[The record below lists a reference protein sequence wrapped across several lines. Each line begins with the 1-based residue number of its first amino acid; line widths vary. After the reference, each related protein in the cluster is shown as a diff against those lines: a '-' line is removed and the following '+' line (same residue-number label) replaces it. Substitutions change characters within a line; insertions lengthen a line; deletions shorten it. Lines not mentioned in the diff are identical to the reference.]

1 MTAPARKLLPPR
13 IDTERL
19 YLRPYQAGDGKLLY
33 EVGQRNQKHLARFE
47 AENVLL
53 HLHDEVQSE
62 AVIQQL
68 AADWQVGSR
77 FFLGIFEKTS
87 SVWVGQIYVGPVRWD
102 VPVFG
107 IGYVADVGQ
116 QGKGYITEAVR
127 GVLYVLFKEMNAHR
141 VQADCHEANEKSWR
155 LLERCGFQREGHL
168 RENKFNPDGTFHG
181 DYLYGLI
188 QEEFMGSVQD
198 GVTSPEGGG

>member
-1 MTAPARKLLPPR
+1 MAEPARKKLPVR

-33 EVGQRNQKHLARFE
+33 EAGLRNQKHLARFE

-53 HLHDEVQSE
+53 HLQDEVQSE
-62 AVIQQL
+62 VVAQDL
-68 AADWQVGSR
+68 AADWHMGR
-77 FFLGIFEKTS
+77 HFFLGVFENNSAT
-87 SVWVGQIYVGPVRWD
+87 WVGQIYVGPVRWD

-116 QGKGYITEAVR
+116 QGRGYITEAVR
-127 GVLYVLFKEMNAHR
+127 GVLRVLFEELNAHR
-141 VQADCHEANEKSWR
+141 VQADCHEANERSWR

-168 RENKFNPDGTFHG
+168 RENKLNPDGTFHG
-181 DYLYGLI
+181 DYLYGLLRD
-188 QEEFMGSVQD
+188 EFMGFVQD